1 MIKRFLIK
9 TAFVFSVSGCA
20 VVHDEFSSIGGYAA
34 VQADRFLKA
43 VTFQEHVDR
52 YRTLSYF
59 LTSMALHT
67 VFDADGALETMRH
80 TNRLFAEL
88 EAMDTAIKHCAY
100 PVKASVQPVKLS
112 AADEINAE
120 VQPNIVEAPVQPI
133 CTLSGGGTGT
143 AFDFEHQS
151 LAVQR
156 AIEKVAWDLANNV
169 GLRLDLKNIGSLT
182 NIASL
187 GNYVFSLGDQ
197 FGALRE
203 AGASYRA
210 MTHIYA
216 RSVASNCSDRETVI
230 GKPCNVLK
238 TALSDLYVDGVYL
251 PQPTLNPNVD
261 KDQRRLQRIFNKT
274 NAAVAG
280 ATFPPGGYWTGG
292 LKEAAKHIVVKGC
305 SRAMRFVESGDKKD
319 FKGKE
324 ICKSG

>member
-9 TAFVFSVSGCA
+9 TAFVLSVSGCS
-20 VVHDEFSSIGGYAA
+20 VVQDEFSSIGGYAA

-59 LTSMALHT
+59 LTSMALYT
-67 VFDADGALETMRH
+67 VYDPDGAAETMRH
-80 TNRLFAEL
+80 TNRLFSQLDEM
-88 EAMDTAIKHCAY
+88 ETAIKKCAFR
-100 PVKASVQPVKLS
+100 VKPQT
-112 AADEINAE
+112 
-120 VQPNIVEAPVQPI
+120 QPI
-133 CTLSGGGTGT
+133 KPPLTTETEGDATETPDAEGNQTQDMCSLSDET

-151 LAVQR
+151 LSVQR

-187 GNYVFSLGDQ
+187 GKYVFSLGDQ

-216 RSVASNCSDRETVI
+216 RSVAANCHDT
-230 GKPCNVLK
+230 GAFKPCDALK
-238 TALSDLYVDGVYL
+238 TALADLYVHGVYL

-261 KDQRRLQRIFNKT
+261 KDQRRLQRIFRRT

-280 ATFPPGGYWTGG
+280 AQFPPAGYWSAG
-292 LKEAAKHIVVKGC
+292 LKGAANHIVVKGC
-305 SRAMRFVESGDKKD
+305 QKAMRLLDDGAEDD
-319 FKGKE
+319 FKNRAHV
-324 ICKSG
+324 CHS